1 MRMYG
6 CVRLS
11 LLPREELLNGGSG
24 GRPRPITQR
33 SGPHRLRR
41 IQGMSHDREPKN
53 LSDVAR
59 GCGAVRGHF
68 DLHWMGHF
76 YDVREVFRTVP
87 AVTLPMGAM
96 ARTEA

>member
-59 GCGAVRGHF
+59 AVALFAAILTYIGWDIF
-68 DLHWMGHF
+68 
-76 YDVREVFRTVP
+76 T
-87 AVTLPMGAM
+87 T
-96 ARTEA
+96 